1 MDYIVGFVFLG
12 SLNANSRYQ
21 QMLMHPNNK
30 EKKLF
35 IIHKGMFYYQI
46 IPFGVKNVRAIY
58 KI

>member
-1 MDYIVGFVFLG
+1 MDSIVGFVFLG
-12 SLNANSRYQ
+12 SLNVNSEYHQ
-21 QMLMHPNNK
+21 ILMHPNNK